1 MKYAP
6 AVGVKFEKNGQV
18 KEFKGNTFLCHI
30 STNETQ
36 LLAEIKW
43 GQDQLKAMNC
53 AYKFAFLPIT
63 SMHMTVFE
71 GVCENIRQQPLWT
84 NKLSL
89 DAPLS
94 AVTDLFINEL
104 TSMPRLGYF
113 EMDFH
118 SIYNCPI
125 GGTAIR
131 IKPATAASRESL
143 WQCRTLLSQATGIK
157 HPNHDDY
164 HFHISLSYRI
174 IELDEHDK
182 TEILVTTDRITER
195 LSAKFGRFNHGPVE
209 FCHFNDMFKYSPLTV
224 LDSGY

>member
-1 MKYAP
+1 MNYAP

-30 STNETQ
+30 STNETK

-43 GQDQLKAMNC
+43 AQDQLKAMNC
-53 AYKFAFLPIT
+53 AYKFAFLPMT

-71 GVCENIRQQPLWT
+71 GVCENIRQQSLWT

-89 DAPLS
+89 DASLS
-94 AVTDLFINEL
+94 TVSGMFIDTL
-104 TSMPRLGYF
+104 ATMPKLGYF

-125 GGTAIR
+125 GGSAIR
-131 IKPATAASRESL
+131 IKPATAASNESI
-143 WQCRTLLSQATGIK
+143 WQCRSLLSQATGIK
-157 HPNHDDY
+157 HPNYDDY

-174 IELDEHDK
+174 IELDEDDR
-182 TEILVTTDRITER
+182 EEVLRVTKGITER
-195 LSAKFGRFNHGPVE
+195 LNNTFGRFTHGPVE
-209 FCHFNDMFKYSPLTV
+209 FCHFNDMFKYTPLTI
-224 LDSGY
+224 LDNQP

>member
-30 STNETQ
+30 STNETK

-43 GQDQLKAMNC
+43 AQDQLKAMDC

-71 GVCENIRQQPLWT
+71 GVCDTIRQQPLWT

-89 DAPLS
+89 DTPLS
-94 AVTDLFINEL
+94 TVSDMFIDAL
-104 TSMPRLGYF
+104 ASLPRLGDF
-113 EMDFH
+113 EMGFH

-125 GGTAIR
+125 GGSAIR
-131 IKPATAASRESL
+131 IKPATAASNDSL
-143 WQCRTLLSQATGIK
+143 WQCRTLLSQTTGIK

-174 IELDEHDK
+174 IELDDK
-182 TEILVTTDRITER
+182 DKEEILVITDKVAER
-195 LSAKFGRFNHGPVE
+195 LTTTFGRFTHGPVE
-209 FCHFNDMFKYSPLTV
+209 FCHFNDMFKYSPLV
-224 LDSGY
+224 ILDNES